1 MQCVCGAVV
10 FSGPMVHPWDD
21 GQYVLRNG
29 GVASGKAKLKTSMAT
44 HDVTDGPLADAPELS
59 P

>member
-1 MQCVCGAVV
+1 
-10 FSGPMVHPWDD
+10 MVHPWDD

>member
-21 GQYVLRNG
+21 RQYTLSNG
-29 GVASGKAKLKTSMAT
+29 GVASGKAKLKTCMAT
-44 HDVTDGPLADAPELS
+44 HEVTDGSLANAPELS